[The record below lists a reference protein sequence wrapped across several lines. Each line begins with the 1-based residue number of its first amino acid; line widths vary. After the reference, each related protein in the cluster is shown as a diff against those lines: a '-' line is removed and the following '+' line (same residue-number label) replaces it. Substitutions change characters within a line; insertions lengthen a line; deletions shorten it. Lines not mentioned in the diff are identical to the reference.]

1 MRFAC
6 EFTYRS
12 DETFVIDLGNRLFC
26 HSLRKKL
33 WYLLMVQELELV
45 KPWEYYRLVEN
56 NNILTAG
63 PSGGLF
69 RYNSVYH

>member
-1 MRFAC
+1 MM
-6 EFTYRS
+6 
-12 DETFVIDLGNRLFC
+12 DLGSLLFC

-33 WYLLMVQELELV
+33 WCHLMVQELELV
-45 KPWEYYRLVEN
+45 RPWEKYKLVQN

-69 RYNSVYH
+69 RHNCVYH